1 MRRALAVAA
10 MCLAA
15 AAACAGI
22 GAGYGDS
29 LVDDGAPG
37 KFGIPHAKAGEQD
50 WFALPRFHNRTDKP
64 VHILDIKLADL
75 PSQIRVLRY
84 RGQSAK
90 AVGWI
95 QLGYRAGGNANENPL
110 NTPELPIRDIVA
122 PPHGR
127 ADGYVMML
135 VELLQAKR
143 VEMKRALV
151 RYEVAGHVYEQML
164 TMDLVLTPGT
174 S

>member
-1 MRRALAVAA
+1 

-15 AAACAGI
+15 VGCARTGT
-22 GAGYGDS
+22 ADGDA

-37 KFGIPHAKAGEQD
+37 RFGIPHAKAGEQD
-50 WFALPRFHNRTDKP
+50 WFALPRFDNRTDQP
-64 VHILDIKLADL
+64 VHILDITVVD
-75 PSQIRVLRY
+75 PPPQIRVLLY

-90 AVGWI
+90 AVGWV
-95 QLGYRAGGNANENPL
+95 QLGFRPGGNANENPL
-110 NTPELPIRDIVA
+110 NTPEVPIGDIVA

-135 VELLQAKR
+135 VELLEAKR
-143 VEMKRALV
+143 VELRRALV
-151 RYEVAGHVYEQML
+151 TYEMENHVYQQLL